1 MLTEHDLVAC
11 FRHRG
16 QMQGGELYLPLSA
29 ALDFLS
35 ACQENDI
42 AVVGIESLQD
52 VGGKKTPLLDCIADY
67 STTAAD
73 TWLDFCR
80 LCNEASRKFLSMQ
93 AAATNIVFTLVTL
106 TKDEWSI

>member
-1 MLTEHDLVAC
+1 MLTEHDLVVC
-11 FRHRG
+11 FRTRG
-16 QMQGGELYLPLSA
+16 QIQGGELYLPLAA

-42 AVVGIESLQD
+42 AVVGIEGFTD
-52 VGGKKTPLLDCIADY
+52 AGGKKTPVLDCIADY
-67 STTAAD
+67 STTTAD

-93 AAATNIVFTLVTL
+93 ASDKSMVFTLVTL